1 MLNLNIPKIDT
12 ALAEEGAWVEFQP
25 GISFL
30 IRRER
35 TPQYV
40 SAIQAIHKR
49 HKRQLDAGTASN
61 EVIDAAMAEAQAR
74 HILVGWSGLTE
85 GDDHKPLPY
94 SVDAALA
101 IMRDPAYQELRDWV
115 MDQSRDVENYRGQQ
129 LKEQ

>member
-61 EVIDAAMAEAQAR
+61 EVIDAAMAEA
-74 HILVGWSGLTE
+74 LNDT
-85 GDDHKPLPY
+85 
-94 SVDAALA
+94 SVDDLVDGRASCRERVSA
-101 IMRDPAYQELRDWV
+101 PV
-115 MDQSRDVENYRGQQ
+115 
-129 LKEQ
+129 